1 MLATGAASKIL
12 APFARQKSKRTI
24 PIIGKRPTDRR
35 ATARRTITGRLVS
48 TSKRP
53 KAIRPAPIGR
63 AAILDTTDYIVGYG
77 RPPKERQFAAGKSGN
92 PKGRPK
98 GSRTVGA
105 ILQDILNQKI
115 AVTENGKTRRIPT
128 LEVMFRRLVNDAVRR
143 DPVALKLLLPL
154 IDRYAASPETEL
166 RLGEL
171 LAEDQ
176 AILSQYLSSPAG
188 PASDCAKESEI
199 EGLGDG
205 V

>member
-1 MLATGAASKIL
+1 MN
-12 APFARQKSKRTI
+12 
-24 PIIGKRPTDRR
+24 DRK
-35 ATARRTITGRLVS
+35 G
-48 TSKRP
+48 
-53 KAIRPAPIGR
+53 
-63 AAILDTTDYIVGYG
+63 LDATDYIVGYG

-98 GSRTVGA
+98 GSRTMGA
-105 ILQDILNQKI
+105 MLQDILNQKI
-115 AVTENGKTRRIPT
+115 AVTENGKTRRIPI

-143 DPVALKLLLPL
+143 DAAALKLLLPL

>member
-1 MLATGAASKIL
+1 MD
-12 APFARQKSKRTI
+12 
-24 PIIGKRPTDRR
+24 DRKDLEV
-35 ATARRTITGRLVS
+35 A
-48 TSKRP
+48 
-53 KAIRPAPIGR
+53 
-63 AAILDTTDYIVGYG
+63 DYVVGYG
-77 RPPKERQFAAGKSGN
+77 RPPKATQFAPGKSGN

-105 ILQDILNQKI
+105 ILQDILSQKI

-128 LEVMFRRLVNDAVRR
+128 LEVMFRRIVNDAVRR